1 MIFYPVV
8 FAGLYLLFA
17 GEKQNRADRTWL
29 WLLAGFSGLL
39 MTHLLSCIMIVCR
52 CKLYPVYSQTV
63 QAGRAEGS
71 RESFCSM
78 DPAERVVPG
87 ALRTIYDDEFQCD
100 VKTV

>member
-1 MIFYPVV
+1 M
-8 FAGLYLLFA
+8 
-17 GEKQNRADRTWL
+17 
-29 WLLAGFSGLL
+29 
-39 MTHLLSCIMIVCR
+39 
-52 CKLYPVYSQTV
+52 YSQTV